1 MEETDEEGKTETRN
15 VPDNVKV
22 VVPIDE
28 EYLEAQIGRDDH
40 GMPWLDV
47 KDTTT
52 GYRYRIL
59 RLPLKKQT
67 PIT

>member
-1 MEETDEEGKTETRN
+1 MEETDEEGKTETEI

-40 GMPWLDV
+40 VMPWFGS
-47 KDTTT
+47 K
-52 GYRYRIL
+52 GYDDR
-59 RLPLKKQT
+59 
-67 PIT
+67 